1 MLRAWFEKLAARVPA
16 RCEICRVWPARPVC
30 ADCAQVFAVPV
41 PRCPRCARPLD
52 AAVTDVPTDSPPAC
66 DACRREPPVLHACY
80 AALTYAFPWP
90 ELIARFKF
98 QGEPGW
104 ACTFADLM
112 RAAPGV
118 GSVLADADRVLPLP
132 LGPRRLAERGYN
144 QALEL
149 ARRLAPSKVDTRS
162 LVRWRETAP
171 QTTLGQAD
179 RLNNVERAFAVDP
192 RYAPCLRGAHLVL
205 VDDVMTSGASL
216 GAAALALRQAGA
228 ARITAL
234 VLARTHHF

>member
-1 MLRAWFEKLAARVPA
+1 MLRAWFEILAARVPS

-30 ADCAQVFAVPV
+30 ADCAQRFTAPL
-41 PRCPRCARPLD
+41 PRCELCARPLD
-52 AAVTDVPTDSPPAC
+52 ATATDDRTDSPKAC
-66 DACRREPPVLHACY
+66 DGCRRTPPALHACH
-80 AALTYAFPWP
+80 AALAYAFPWP

-112 RAAPGV
+112 RRIPGV
-118 GSVLADADRVLPLP
+118 GQVLADADRVLPLP

-162 LVRWRETAP
+162 LVRWRETVP
-171 QTTLGQAD
+171 QTTLGHAD

-192 RYAPCLRGAHLVL
+192 QYAPALRGAHLVL

-228 ARITAL
+228 ARITAV